1 MERPSLYWERAQSP
15 IYKSQKEPQER
26 RSFRP
31 SLKPEIRPMFR
42 YHIYWNVNISYIKCN
57 VGRVDR
63 YDNNNFRI
71 VSLLPGTLI
80 WFSIRISRNRKC
92 SALVASY
99 FKTNLDSGDFHRLAA
114 PALGLALQ
122 WCHNERD
129 GVSDH
134 RRLGGLF
141 SCLFKRR
148 SKETSKPR
156 VTGLCKG
163 NSPVTG
169 EFPSQRASNAE
180 NVFMWCRHHGLWTSN
195 SNSPTPSCAITYPCH
210 DLNTRLAKP
219 TLLWENYVMLSTHQ
233 CHSLQ

>member
-1 MERPSLYWERAQSP
+1 MDE
-15 IYKSQKEPQER
+15 I
-26 RSFRP
+26 FRMCTCT
-31 SLKPEIRPMFR
+31 IC
-42 YHIYWNVNISYIKCN
+42 WNVCISCIMCNI
-57 VGRVDR
+57 GRVDR
-63 YDNNNFRI
+63 YNNNNSRI
-71 VSLLPGTLI
+71 VSLLPGTFI
-80 WFSIRISRNRKC
+80 WFFIIRISRNRKC
-92 SALVASY
+92 SVLVASY
-99 FKTNLDSGDFHRLAA
+99 FKTNLDSGDLHRLAA

-141 SCLFKRR
+141 SRLFKRR
-148 SKETSKPR
+148 SKETSKLH
-156 VTGLCKG
+156 VTGLCAG

-169 EFPSQRASNAE
+169 EFPSQRTSNAE

-210 DLNTRLAKP
+210 DFNTRLAKP

-233 CHSLQ
+233 YHSLQ